1 MNAAREITEL
11 LAWCRRLSVAGPDA
25 DPAERA
31 AYLGAKTDLLAHI
44 TYPPPP
50 PTVAAT
56 AAAPRE
62 EQR

>member
-1 MNAAREITEL
+1 MSAARDIAEL
-11 LAWCRRLSVAGPDA
+11 LAWCQHLSVAGPDA

-31 AYLGAKTDLLAHI
+31 AYPGAETDLLAHI
-44 TYPPPP
+44 
-50 PTVAAT
+50 TVAAT